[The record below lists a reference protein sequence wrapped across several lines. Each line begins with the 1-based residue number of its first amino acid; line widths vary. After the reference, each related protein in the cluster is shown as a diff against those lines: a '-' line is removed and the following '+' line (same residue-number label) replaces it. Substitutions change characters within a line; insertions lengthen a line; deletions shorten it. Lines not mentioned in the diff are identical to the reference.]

1 MFSCEGSLRKS
12 DFSQQCG
19 FDSGLTGSPRMDREL
34 LMTMK
39 QMLLDMGFQPITEEM
54 RNRLIAAGLY
64 GIPKE

>member
-1 MFSCEGSLRKS
+1 VFSCEGSLRKS
-12 DFSQQCG
+12 DFAQQGG
-19 FDSGLTGSPRMDREL
+19 FDSGLPGSPRTDREL

-39 QMLLDMGFQPITEEM
+39 QMLLDMRFQPITEEM